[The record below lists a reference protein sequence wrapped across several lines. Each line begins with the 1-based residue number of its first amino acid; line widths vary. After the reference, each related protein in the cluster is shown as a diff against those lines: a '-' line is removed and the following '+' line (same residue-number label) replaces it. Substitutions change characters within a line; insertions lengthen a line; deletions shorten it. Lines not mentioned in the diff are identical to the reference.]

1 MKNTCENGVKND
13 TFHRADF
20 SSYRSK
26 LELIFPPANRIL
38 VYIYIY
44 IHIYIYIYRVDRLGG
59 SSLTGGGFGGIRIA
73 NKTGE
78 CLHVV
83 AAAAAASPSSRYT
96 QPEGCVYTQRSGKR
110 DGEGRRRR
118 RRRKNSSRGNG
129 EEPTQVSDKDE

>member
-1 MKNTCENGVKND
+1 M
-13 TFHRADF
+13 
-20 SSYRSK
+20 
-26 LELIFPPANRIL
+26 
-38 VYIYIY
+38 
-44 IHIYIYIYRVDRLGG
+44 DRLGG

-83 AAAAAASPSSRYT
+83 AAAASPSSRYT